1 MRQSLLLEFPVEE
14 YQQRLNKLTEQMEK
28 NGVNAVILT
37 SDENTYYFSGFRSI
51 VWASKVST
59 PGVLV
64 ITKDGDMMIASS
76 KNGRETARVTSCV
89 EDIRYYGKDSP
100 YEKYSD
106 SILSILKEKQLL
118 NGKIG
123 LELGAG
129 HKMHLNHYDREDLF
143 AELSKGGA
151 EIFDAAAILWE
162 VRMIKSELEIEKL
175 RICCKINADAIEKSL
190 HLVIEGTT
198 ELELYR
204 SILQEYFRLGA
215 EFSLPIGVRAGKE
228 RYSQGNCP
236 PSTRPIGRGDIIL
249 VDGGPVYKGYYSDI
263 IREAVIGEPTDYQLE
278 MFNTAREACYIGIEK
293 MKPGVPINEVCQAV
307 DDYMDRSR
315 FGHIN
320 VYKNWCGHSIG
331 VGVHE
336 FPMIDINTTIIL
348 KPGMIF
354 AIEPYIFE
362 ESVGSLGIEE
372 NVLVTEKGY
381 EILSNSNSE
390 LMIL

>member
-1 MRQSLLLEFPVEE
+1 MRQSLLLEFPVTE
-14 YQQRLNKLTEQMEK
+14 YHQRLTKLTDQMNES
-28 NGVNAVILT
+28 GINAVILT
-37 SDENTYYFSGFRSI
+37 SDENTYYFSGFKSI

-76 KNGRETARVTSCV
+76 KSGRETVRVTSCV
-89 EDIRYYGKDSP
+89 EDIRYHGKDSEYP
-100 YEKYSD
+100 KYADAIIS
-106 SILSILKEKQLL
+106 LLKDKNLL
-118 NGKIG
+118 KGKIG
-123 LELGAG
+123 LELGVG

-143 AELSKGGA
+143 NGLADT
-151 EIFDAAAILWE
+151 EIVDAASILWN
-162 VRMIKSELEIEKL
+162 VRMVKSALEIERL

-190 HLVIEGTT
+190 KSVEEGMT

-204 SILQEYFRLGA
+204 AILQEYFRLGA
-215 EFSLPIGVRAGKE
+215 EFTLPIGVRAGKE

-236 PSTRPIGRGDIIL
+236 PSSRPIGKGDIIL

-263 IREAVIGEPTDYQLE
+263 IREAVIGKPTDYQLD

-293 MKPGVPINEVCQAV
+293 VKPGTPINEVCQAV
-307 DDYMDRSR
+307 DDYMDNSK
-315 FGHIN
+315 FAAIN

-336 FPMIDINTTIIL
+336 FPMLDINTTTIL
-348 KPGMIF
+348 QPGMVF

-362 ESVGSLGIEE
+362 EGVGSLGIEE
-372 NVLVTEKGY
+372 NILVTETGC
-381 EILSNSNSE
+381 EILSPSDSK